1 VNSLSIISSNID
13 KAELFI
19 NGEWVPAASGKTFKV
34 YNPATGRPTAEVSD
48 AGIEDIHRAVLGA
61 KEAFAD
67 KRWRGMMPLERGRIL
82 HQVARLI
89 QENQMEIAQIMTRE
103 NGMPLNTA
111 LFVEIPMAVECFDY
125 MASLT
130 AQPTGHTQPFSATGA
145 PPNHFVYTVKEPIG
159 VAGLITPWNLPLLM
173 PAWKMAPAL
182 ASGCSCLLK
191 PAPETPLTALK
202 LAELCLEAGIP
213 EGVLQ
218 VLPGGDDAGKA
229 IVSHPDIPKIA
240 FTGET
245 ATGRKILAA
254 AAPYIKRV
262 TLELGGKSPNI
273 IFADADLD
281 QAAKSALFGL
291 FLNSGQICQAGT
303 RIFVQ
308 ESVHD
313 AFVQK
318 LVHYAEQLTVGPG
331 DDFNHDLGPVISE
344 QQYKKI
350 LNYLDIGVQ
359 EGAKMVTGGK
369 CEREEGYFILP
380 TVFTNVK
387 PAMRI
392 AQEEIFGPVGSVLSF
407 RDEEDVIKM
416 ANDTIYGLAAAVWTK
431 DLKRGLKLAQE
442 IQSGTVWVNTYQVL
456 SPTAPFGGFK
466 QSGLGRELGQAA
478 LDAYLETKSVI
489 VDLNDE
495 PLTFF

>member
-19 NGEWVPAASGKTFKV
+19 NGEWVPAASGKTFTV